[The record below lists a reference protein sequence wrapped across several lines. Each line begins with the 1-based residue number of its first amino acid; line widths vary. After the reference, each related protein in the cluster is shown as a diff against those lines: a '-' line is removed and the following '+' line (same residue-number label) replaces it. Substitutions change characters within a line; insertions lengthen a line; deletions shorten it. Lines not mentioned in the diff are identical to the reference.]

1 MKCLNRFIMKVL
13 IDVFKME
20 EISKDARIDVL
31 IALGIAINYEYSAN
45 VTEQVIYELVKI
57 LNSNHKILKD
67 DSFLRRAKKTKEN

>member
-1 MKCLNRFIMKVL
+1 MKVL

>member
-1 MKCLNRFIMKVL
+1 MKVL

-57 LNSNHKILKD
+57 LNPNHKILKD
-67 DSFLRRAKKTKEN
+67 DSFLRRAKKNKL

>member
-1 MKCLNRFIMKVL
+1 MKVL

-57 LNSNHKILKD
+57 LNPNHKILKD
-67 DSFLRRAKKTKEN
+67 DSFLRRAKKLNKK

>member
-1 MKCLNRFIMKVL
+1 MKVL

-57 LNSNHKILKD
+57 LNPNHKILKD
-67 DSFLRRAKKTKEN
+67 DSFLYRAKKLNKK

>member
-1 MKCLNRFIMKVL
+1 MKVL

-57 LNSNHKILKD
+57 LNPNHKILKD
-67 DSFLRRAKKTKEN
+67 DSFLYRVKKTK

>member
-1 MKCLNRFIMKVL
+1 MKVL

-57 LNSNHKILKD
+57 LNPNHKILKD